1 MPTSGTG
8 PLAFT
13 TLTTTPAGNGSYVG
27 IAFAADS
34 TLYVETSTGALFSVD
49 PNSGAITSLG
59 TQTGFTGQLSDL
71 ASCAYNG
78 SLTVQ
83 KNIVGRVASTDQ
95 FTMTITGGG
104 VSGGNTGTTTGSSTG
119 VQTSPGS
126 VAGPIVGIPGT
137 SYTVTETPDS
147 GTGTS
152 LSNYA
157 TTWSCTNVPSPSSG
171 TGTTFTLPFP
181 QPTGNVGAS
190 VVCTF
195 TNTPASIAVTKTPNP
210 SSTNAAGQTITY
222 SYAVTNSGPV
232 PLTGVTVA
240 DTQTS
245 PAGPLTNGPACV
257 SLTNPTG
264 TCSGSTVATLAAGQ
278 VAQFTA
284 SYEVSQADMDNGS
297 IGDSATASG
306 TAPSGAAVSA
316 TATASVTANQTPQI
330 SITKSAEPTTYSAPA
345 TPITYSYAVENTGN
359 VTLSAA
365 TVTDP
370 MSGLSAI
377 DCSSGSN
384 VIASLAPG
392 TTVTCTASYTT
403 TQADVDAGSI
413 SNTGTVE
420 ASPPSGSDVSDSSQL
435 TLAATQTPQISI
447 TKSAD
452 PTTYSGPGTQI
463 IYSYA
468 VDNTGNVT
476 LSTATVTDPMSGLSA
491 IDCGSGSNVIA
502 SLAPGTTVTCTAS
515 YTTTQA
521 DVDAGS
527 ISNTGTVEAS
537 PPSGSDVSDSSQLTL
552 AATQTPQ
559 ISITKS
565 ADPTTYSGPGT
576 QIIYSYTV
584 ENTGNV
590 TLSAAT
596 VTDPMGGLSAIDCGS
611 GSNVIAS
618 LAPGAI
624 VTCTASYTTTQAD
637 VDAGSISNTGT
648 VEASPPSG
656 SDVSD
661 SSSLSVDFVAPSC
674 YTGPWPSVAQGYDV
688 PSKHQPPAGIFIG
701 VEGDSWHFLT
711 HNASGQ
717 KVYAGTITTTGTFAD
732 VQGVRLES
740 VDHFR
745 LVNPH
750 TITFRFVTH
759 ADDDEVWFI
768 TECGSQVEFSPL
780 KSNGHAARA
789 SAVFLGGTM
798 THPASMPVTFVRN
811 S

>member
-1 MPTSGTG
+1 MRAKRLRSRVSLAALATAGLVTVAFPLFGPSSVSAMVGARAGTAAAAPQPAANPALSCSVPTIYNVNQAGDLYALNYASTPPADSPATPSTIGGVTSSVNALAISADGLTVYSAVQMPAGQPSNATTTVYVEDVATGTTANFTVPATNVASVNSGGVNPANGYYYYGGWNSGGTTFSLFAFDPTTDTANLAGTITPPGVGGTTYQSGDLTFDDAGNMVDLAGTNKLTATLLSVAGPVPTSGTS

-34 TLYVETSTGALFSVD
+34 TLYVETSSGALFSVD
-49 PNSGAITSLG
+49 PNSGTIASLG
-59 TQTGFTGQLSDL
+59 TQTGFTGQLNDL

-137 SYTVTETPDS
+137 SYTVTETPAS

-157 TTWSCTNVPSPSSG
+157 TTWSCTNVPNSSSG
-171 TGTTFTLPFP
+171 VGTTFTLSFP
-181 QPTGNVGAS
+181 QPTGNKGAS

-195 TNTPASIAVTKTPNP
+195 TNTPASIAVTKTPDP
-210 SSTNAAGQTITY
+210 STTNAAGQTITY

-245 PAGPLTNGPACV
+245 PAGPLTSGPVCV

-284 SYEVSQADMDNGS
+284 SYAVSQADMDNGS

-316 TATASVTANQTPQI
+316 TATASVI
-330 SITKSAEPTTYSAPA
+330 
-345 TPITYSYAVENTGN
+345 
-359 VTLSAA
+359 
-365 TVTDP
+365 
-370 MSGLSAI
+370 
-377 DCSSGSN
+377 
-384 VIASLAPG
+384 
-392 TTVTCTASYTT
+392 
-403 TQADVDAGSI
+403 
-413 SNTGTVE
+413 
-420 ASPPSGSDVSDSSQL
+420 
-435 TLAATQTPQISI
+435 ATQSPQVSL

-452 PTTYSGPGTQI
+452 PTTYSGPDTQI
-463 IYSYA
+463 TYSYA
-468 VDNTGNVT
+468 VTNTGNVT
-476 LSTATVTDPMSGLSA
+476 LSGLSA

-502 SLAPGTTVTCTAS
+502 SLAPAATVICTAT

-521 DVDAGS
+521 DVNAGS

-537 PPSGSDVSDSSQLTL
+537 PPSGPDVSDSS
-552 AATQTPQ
+552 
-559 ISITKS
+559 
-565 ADPTTYSGPGT
+565 
-576 QIIYSYTV
+576 
-584 ENTGNV
+584 
-590 TLSAAT
+590 
-596 VTDPMGGLSAIDCGS
+596 PM
-611 GSNVIAS
+611 
-618 LAPGAI
+618 
-624 VTCTASYTTTQAD
+624 T
-637 VDAGSISNTGT
+637 
-648 VEASPPSG
+648 
-656 SDVSD
+656 
-661 SSSLSVDFVAPSC
+661 VDFVAPSC
-674 YTGPWPSVAQGYDV
+674 YSGPWPSVAQGYEV
-688 PSKHQPPAGIFIG
+688 PSKHQSPAGIFIG

-717 KVYAGTITTTGTFAD
+717 KVYAGKITTTGTFTD

-745 LVNPH
+745 LVNSN

-759 ADDDEVWFI
+759 ADDDEVWF
-768 TECGSQVEFSPL
+768 TTQCGSQVEFSPL
-780 KSNGHAARA
+780 KSNGRTAQA
-789 SAVFLGGTM
+789 STVFLGGTLR
-798 THPASMPVTFVRN
+798 HPASMPVTFVRN